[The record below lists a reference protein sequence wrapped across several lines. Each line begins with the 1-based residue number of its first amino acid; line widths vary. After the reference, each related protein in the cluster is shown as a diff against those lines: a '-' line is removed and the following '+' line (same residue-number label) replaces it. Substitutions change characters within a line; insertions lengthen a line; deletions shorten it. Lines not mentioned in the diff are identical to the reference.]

1 MNAMNRIAVAVGL
14 AAVMVV
20 PAVATAKPTKTDKTN
35 AARECRSER
44 GTTTDEREA
53 FRAKYGTN
61 KNKKNAFG
69 KCVSRRARDEARER
83 KAARKNAAQE
93 CTDERQVDEDA
104 FNQKYG
110 TNKNK
115 KNAFGK
121 CVSGKAKENEVEADR
136 ADKALFRREHR
147 AAKTCA
153 EERDDIGREQFA
165 ENYGTNRN
173 KRNAFGKCVSKLAR
187 SH

>member
-1 MNAMNRIAVAVGL
+1 MTAMKRILVAVGATAVL
-14 AAVMVV
+14 AV
-20 PAVATAKPTKTDKTN
+20 PAVAAGKPTKTDKTN
-35 AARECRSER
+35 AARECRTER
-44 GTTTDEREA
+44 GDTALEREA

-61 KNKKNAFG
+61 HNKKNAFG
-69 KCVSRRARDEARER
+69 KCVSRRSRDEARER
-83 KAARKNAAQE
+83 RAAAKNAAQE
-93 CTDERQVDEDA
+93 CKDERALDVDA

-121 CVSGKAKENEVEADR
+121 CVSGKAKENEAEADR
-136 ADKALFRREHR
+136 KDKALFRAEHR
-147 AAKTCA
+147 AAKDCA
-153 EERDDIGREQFA
+153 EERDNIGRQDFA
-165 ENYGTNRN
+165 DKYGTNRN